1 MTESLPQLS
10 EVLGHHGHLVQYF
23 RKQVMGWTQEHLA
36 EALSVSV
43 RWVQEM
49 ESMPFIRS
57 LSRRKALAAILSI
70 PPALLHLEGVLFS
83 LPGPRSQLSPSILES
98 LEVGTRLRWQG
109 YYAKANQ
116 VSEEGLLE
124 EMEILEQLADDQ
136 GVDIPR
142 VACVLSQ
149 DYQLAGT
156 LARDAFY
163 YSRAKKYFREAER
176 LAQEAGSTDLR
187 VTAVARHAL
196 VLLRQERVED
206 ARCLY
211 EGAADLARQAEPQV
225 CAYALSGLAETY
237 ARLGEQSLCFWA
249 LDQAEGL
256 LLRAGAP
263 SEDDHTFVRLSMPS
277 LDDDR
282 GECYVLLGEA
292 SKGIDLL
299 RKAEREMDP
308 ELSRNLCRL
317 LMQFAEAY
325 LVAGEPDTCVDYVLR
340 GLDLARTLG
349 STGNINWA
357 QEILDKLRASVWKQE
372 PVVGKLASAVVQ

>member
-1 MTESLPQLS
+1 MTESLLTLN
-10 EVLGHHGHLVQYF
+10 EALGHHGHLVHYY
-23 RKQVMGWTQEHLA
+23 RKEMMGWTQEQLA
-36 EALSVSV
+36 VALHVSV

-49 ESMPFIRS
+49 EAMPFIRS

-70 PPALLHLEGVLFS
+70 PPALLHLEGILFS
-83 LPGPRSQLSPSILES
+83 TPASRSLLAPSVLEHLES
-98 LEVGTRLRWQG
+98 GTRLRWQG
-109 YYAKANQ
+109 YYARTNQ

-124 EMEILEQLADDQ
+124 EIEILEQFADEQ
-136 GVDIPR
+136 SIDIPR

-156 LARDAFY
+156 LARDAFF

-176 LAQEAGSTDLR
+176 LAQEAGATDLL

-206 ARCLY
+206 AQCLY
-211 EGAADLARQAEPQV
+211 ERAVELAKRAEPQV

-237 ARLGEQSLCFWA
+237 ARLGQRSLCYWA
-249 LDQAEGL
+249 LDQAEAF
-256 LLRAGAP
+256 LLRADAP
-263 SEDDHTFVRLSMPS
+263 SEDDQTFVRLSMPS

-292 SKGIDLL
+292 SKGLDLL
-299 RKAEREMDP
+299 HRAERNMDP
-308 ELSRNLCRL
+308 TLSRNTCRL

-325 LVAGEPDTCVDYVLR
+325 LVAGEPDTCVDYALR
-340 GLDLARTLG
+340 GLELARTLG

-357 QEILDKLRASVWKQE
+357 QEILEKLRASAWKQE
-372 PVVGKLASAVVQ
+372 PVVGRLASVIVQ